1 MEFSKLI
8 INKKQEE
15 TPEFTEQIVKDH
27 FGYLV
32 EEFSKLDKDCQEFKT
47 FDTILNLGRAIASSK
62 DPEAVIAAFDRD
74 PNFHRAFNANGKYAL
89 ENIRAYLQVS
99 NENMVGDFWRYCNT
113 CDNKLERIRNRL
125 VKSDIKE
132 NYSERRAYSLC
143 DYSQFPKAL
152 DRIQKIYDVLVK
164 FASDTSTVTEEQLYK
179 ELEAAGC
186 KWTVNGKGEKVTAE
200 TIGDPTD
207 PSMAQYAVI
216 AGVLTEIFGTGVS
229 AVLGNGLAA
238 PAAASVGTT
247 VGAIAGLGGWLL
259 MAVAYGLYHKNN
271 KPIGQRGWNADT
283 LEKAVDMMVKFIDK
297 NKKIKLPKE
306 LGFFRSLFNKERRHK
321 RKIFKLVSSALG
333 TSMHILATGLWEA
346 VM

>member
-1 MEFSKLI
+1 MEFTTYKQNKEQVDLTQI
-8 INKKQEE
+8 IN
-15 TPEFTEQIVKDH
+15 DH

-32 EEFSKLDKDCQEFKT
+32 EDFSQLDKVCEEFKT
-47 FDTILNLGRAIASSK
+47 FDTVLGIGRAIANSK
-62 DPEAVIAAFDRD
+62 DPEAVITAFDRD
-74 PNFHRAFNANGKYAL
+74 PNFHNAFNSNGKYAL
-89 ENIRAYLQVS
+89 ENIHAYLQVS
-99 NENMVGDFWRYCNT
+99 NENMVADFWRYCNT
-113 CDNKLERIRNRL
+113 CDDKLERIRNRL

-164 FASDTSTVTEEQLYK
+164 FAADTNAVTEEQLYK
-179 ELEAAGC
+179 ALEAAGC

-216 AGVLTEIFGTGVS
+216 IGVFSEVFGSGVS
-229 AVLGNGLAA
+229 AVLGHGLAA
-238 PAAASVGTT
+238 GAAAGVGSTIG
-247 VGAIAGLGGWLL
+247 VIAGLGGWLL
-259 MAVAYGLYHKNN
+259 TAVAYGLYHKNN

-321 RKIFKLVSSALG
+321 RKIFKLVSSAL
-333 TSMHILATGLWEA
+333 TISMRILATGLWEA
-346 VM
+346 VI